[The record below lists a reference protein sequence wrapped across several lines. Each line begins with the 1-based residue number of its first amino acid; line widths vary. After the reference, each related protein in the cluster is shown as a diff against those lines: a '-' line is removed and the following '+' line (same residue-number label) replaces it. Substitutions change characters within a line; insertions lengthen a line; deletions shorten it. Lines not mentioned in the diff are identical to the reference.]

1 MTLEYPVGLTLTL
14 TPASSASH
22 VRVEVWSGR
31 SGWGLVAG
39 VCDRHVTSCPDTLVD
54 KGHMLPPQEAAQP
67 AAPGQGVTLS
77 VLDQRQGTL
86 VFHKVSHSALRY
98 S

>member
-1 MTLEYPVGLTLTL
+1 MGLTLTL
-14 TPASSASH
+14 TLTLASSASH

-31 SGWGLVAG
+31 SGWGLVASE
-39 VCDRHVTSCPDTLVD
+39 CDRHVTRCPDTLVNE
-54 KGHMLPPQEAAQP
+54 GHTLPPQEAARP
-67 AAPGQGVTLS
+67 AAPGQGITLS

-86 VFHKVSHSALRY
+86 VFHKVSHSALRH